1 MYLINPAKNNL
12 VIQRDFSVVSPLWYV
27 LYLGCQS
34 ILLLILYI
42 AFRRKKLDD
51 VDSLPIKQYW
61 FFLFFPISQF
71 VLLNGALSPLIE
83 NISPRASIFV
93 AGFVV
98 LCVIADYIWFRQ
110 LRKMTD
116 NVRLQTE
123 NDLLGKR
130 IEAQREDY
138 KTLSANYANMAVMR
152 HDIANHIY
160 SIRALLQDGK
170 PEEAMQYAAELE
182 KSRVAQDI
190 LSDCRNSV
198 VQSFLRHKLNELRE
212 QKLSVDFR
220 VNLAPV
226 TGISDTDL
234 IIAIGNML
242 DNAVEACALAQQHSI
257 HLSVKQRDGYV
268 QVETENTYPQSITSH
283 KRRIAYLKRGLGTS
297 ILQALAEQY
306 HGKYLSVREDG
317 IHHAVLTMQESKM

>member
-1 MYLINPAKNNL
+1 
-12 VIQRDFSVVSPLWYV
+12 
-27 LYLGCQS
+27 
-34 ILLLILYI
+34 
-42 AFRRKKLDD
+42 
-51 VDSLPIKQYW
+51 
-61 FFLFFPISQF
+61 
-71 VLLNGALSPLIE
+71 
-83 NISPRASIFV
+83 
-93 AGFVV
+93 
-98 LCVIADYIWFRQ
+98 
-110 LRKMTD
+110 
-116 NVRLQTE
+116 
-123 NDLLGKR
+123 
-130 IEAQREDY
+130 
-138 KTLSANYANMAVMR
+138 MAVMR

-257 HLSVKQRDGYV
+257 HLSVNQRDGYV
-268 QVETENTYPQSITSH
+268 QVETESTYP
-283 KRRIAYLKRGLGTS
+283 
-297 ILQALAEQY
+297 
-306 HGKYLSVREDG
+306 
-317 IHHAVLTMQESKM
+317 